1 MGVPKQK
8 TLFKKYLRITMAIVL
23 ASFLLLGMVMLV
35 FVSQYWENEK
45 RDLLRQNAQYVARM
59 AEAASVYDESQQ
71 RYELNSS
78 MEFLMQ
84 GFSENIDADIFIT
97 DQNG

>member
-35 FVSQYWENEK
+35 FVSQYCENELQ
-45 RDLLRQNAQYVARM
+45 DLLPQKA
-59 AEAASVYDESQQ
+59 
-71 RYELNSS
+71 L
-78 MEFLMQ
+78 
-84 GFSENIDADIFIT
+84 
-97 DQNG
+97 

>member
-45 RDLLRQNAQYVARM
+45 RDLLRQNAQYMARM
-59 AEAASVYDESQQ
+59 AEAPPFMTKASSAMTIPAW
-71 RYELNSS
+71 S
-78 MEFLMQ
+78 F
-84 GFSENIDADIFIT
+84 
-97 DQNG
+97 